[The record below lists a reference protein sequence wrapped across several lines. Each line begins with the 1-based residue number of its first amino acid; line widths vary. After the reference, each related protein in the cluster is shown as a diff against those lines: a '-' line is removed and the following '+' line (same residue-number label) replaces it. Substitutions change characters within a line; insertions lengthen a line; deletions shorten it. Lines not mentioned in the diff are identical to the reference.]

1 MDLFQ
6 IFIIPVVLLTIAMQA
21 AQFHDFREWRSQ
33 VIEGIYVA
41 VIIAL
46 MIYANFFPCL
56 NNFLP

>member
-1 MDLFQ
+1 M
-6 IFIIPVVLLTIAMQA
+6 LLTIAMQA